1 MYLLPAP
8 TTLCASL
15 RLYPAASTLEEF
27 VKMQFSSDQGIRRE
41 SWPDSCNWPQQ
52 PQHSAG
58 SAGGHCTGPPFALT
72 IALPDLALS
81 HPCTQLRRKS
91 RLLLGPGL
99 TLMLKNIQSGAW
111 LFRVLTM
118 PLCLASS
125 PLQLL
130 SWQPVPPPLLQAVS
144 LIPETKRAR

>member
-15 RLYPAASTLEEF
+15 RLYPAASTLKEF
-27 VKMQFSSDQGIRRE
+27 VKMQYSSDQGIRRE

-52 PQHSAG
+52 PPAQCWLCRRSLHWASLCFNHRP
-58 SAGGHCTGPPFALT
+58 SRPCP
-72 IALPDLALS
+72 LAPLYTAS
-81 HPCTQLRRKS
+81 KKV

-125 PLQLL
+125 PLRLL

-144 LIPETKRAR
+144 LIPENKRAR